1 MDFYEE
7 YYRKNG
13 LLEKLTKEAI
23 NISKYHKS
31 KEYQALSSKEQED
44 IEKEE
49 EELNKAIKSQMT
61 FYPYGS
67 QELMGDEKLLKK
79 TYDVLREYLK
89 HNNSNNQHSQVKES
103 LSLEELKKLQREEER
118 KQLELIIYDMSRNSP
133 HATGTGE

>member
-31 KEYQALSSKEQED
+31 KEYQALSSKENEAL
-44 IEKEE
+44 EKEE
-49 EELNKAIKSQMT
+49 EELNKAIKSQIT

-67 QELMGDEKLLKK
+67 QKLMGDEKLLKK
-79 TYDVLREYLK
+79 INDA
-89 HNNSNNQHSQVKES
+89 
-103 LSLEELKKLQREEER
+103 LKKN
-118 KQLELIIYDMSRNSP
+118 K
-133 HATGTGE
+133 